1 MEQYILKRQDLSAEK
16 NIKMELFILKNLGLN
31 EYLQMQRIKES
42 ERQIWKAEHRCGS
55 LCAKI

>member
-42 ERQIWKAEHRCGS
+42 ERQIAR
-55 LCAKI
+55 

>member
-1 MEQYILKRQDLSAEK
+1 MEQPILKRQDLSAEK

-42 ERQIWKAEHRCGS
+42 ER
-55 LCAKI
+55 